1 MVLVNQI
8 SDHSHEISFNLRKL
22 KTSSESSNAVLNPM
36 GKVLINQYVWLTI
49 LQEKLIQI
57 W

>member
-22 KTSSESSNAVLNPM
+22 KTGSESSNAVLNPM

-49 LQEKLIQI
+49 LQEKLTQI
-57 W
+57 